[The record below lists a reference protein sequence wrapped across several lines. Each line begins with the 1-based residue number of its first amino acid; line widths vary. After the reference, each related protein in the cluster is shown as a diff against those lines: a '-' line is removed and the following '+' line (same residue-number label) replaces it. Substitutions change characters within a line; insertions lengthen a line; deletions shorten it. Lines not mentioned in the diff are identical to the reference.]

1 MAGIRYEGKS
11 AKKLLEISTRE
22 KATVQAIRCA
32 HKPFTVIFSR
42 LFRKHLLFAASL
54 FMPQLCLL
62 KTKEEF
68 LSQPLLVVFRTHTIQ
83 AQNILSFVLHYGN
96 FFAADFT
103 LASYR
108 PILLSARL

>member
-54 FMPQLCLL
+54 FMPKLCLL

-68 LSQPLLVVFRTHTIQ
+68 LSRTLLEVFRIHTIQ
-83 AQNILSFVLHYGN
+83 AQNILSFCLRLWQ
-96 FFAADFT
+96 FF
-103 LASYR
+103 
-108 PILLSARL
+108 